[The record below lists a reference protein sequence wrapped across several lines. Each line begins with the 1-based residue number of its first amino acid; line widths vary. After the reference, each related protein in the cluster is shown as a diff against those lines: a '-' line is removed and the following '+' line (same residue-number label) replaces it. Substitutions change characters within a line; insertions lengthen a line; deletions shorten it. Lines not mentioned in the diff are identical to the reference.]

1 MRGVR
6 GPLIRAG
13 RAGQPECRGIIATRS
28 TIPLGC
34 RGRGRTRPSTLP
46 GDRFPPHPRPVRS
59 GSARPRPRPHV
70 GALGSVPLPCG
81 ARRTGVREAS
91 TARGAIPQRV
101 DPAARPSRSRHRR
114 VALRALALLKRCA
127 SAPCGERAPLGKSRR
142 NFQLQ
147 PRRSARYGTV
157 RLGTARHGRVPRPPR
172 GREALEP
179 RWKRMRHAQRL
190 FAEWQRG
197 VAGEEAHARLLA
209 VGAERW
215 RLCGLVGRN
224 RIAKNKDR

>member
-157 RLGTARHGRVPRPPR
+157 RLGTARHGSPRPCPTATPRPGGSGAALEEDAARPAIVCRVAARCR
-172 GREALEP
+172 GRGSPRSAL
-179 RWKRMRHAQRL
+179 
-190 FAEWQRG
+190 
-197 VAGEEAHARLLA
+197 
-209 VGAERW
+209 
-215 RLCGLVGRN
+215 GR
-224 RIAKNKDR
+224 RS